1 MNLHLHALEKVEIQ
15 LKKAGYKHFESTNI
29 GRKRRIFVLWCNYV
43 YDGVIIMIARL
54 SAFHNSYTKEKTEFD
69 CQFQDL

>member
-1 MNLHLHALEKVEIQ
+1 MNLHLYALEKVEIQ

-29 GRKRRIFVLWCNYV
+29 